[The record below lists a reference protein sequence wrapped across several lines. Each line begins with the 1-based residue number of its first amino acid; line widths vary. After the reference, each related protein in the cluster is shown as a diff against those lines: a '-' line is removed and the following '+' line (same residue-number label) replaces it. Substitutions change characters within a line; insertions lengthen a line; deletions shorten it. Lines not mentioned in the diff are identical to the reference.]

1 MDLQQNTYDQYADE
15 YVALLQQWEQ
25 SGYSLYHNVV
35 LPQILH
41 FLGDVTGR
49 SVLDAGCGEGYVARL
64 LAAQGARVTAVD
76 ISARLI
82 DMAQTHTSSG
92 NVRYFVHDLSKG
104 FPHLGKQ
111 FDLVVSNLVLNDVY
125 DYVGYIN
132 TLGTVTKPGA
142 RVVLS
147 FNNPYSAV
155 FRAKA
160 QSYYDSGTAVLY
172 EGLRRVGVRVY
183 HFHRTLEDY
192 MTAFREAGFLLRSLS
207 DLRATADLPP
217 GTVVETRLP
226 FIIVLELVKSTAQS
240 LAVEN
245 SAWQ

>member
-1 MDLQQNTYDQYADE
+1 MALPENTYDQYADE
-15 YVALLQQWEQ
+15 YAALLQQWEG
-25 SGYSLYHNVV
+25 SGNSLYHNIV
-35 LPQILH
+35 LPQVLH
-41 FLGDVTGR
+41 FLGDVAGQQ
-49 SVLDAGCGEGYVARL
+49 VLDAGCGEGYVARL
-64 LAAQGARVTAVD
+64 LADQGAQVTAVD
-76 ISARLI
+76 IAARLVERAKAHNGTR
-82 DMAQTHTSSG
+82 D
-92 NVRYFVHDLSKG
+92 VRYFVHDLSKG
-104 FPHLGKQ
+104 FPTQHAR

-132 TLGTVTKPGA
+132 TLGAVTKAGG

-172 EGLRRVGVRVY
+172 EGLSRAGVRVY

-226 FIIVLELVKSTAQS
+226 FMIVVELVKVNATPLSA
-240 LAVEN
+240 EN
-245 SAWQ
+245 PAWQ